1 MGDETG
7 QPPGGGGYQD
17 RGGGGG
23 GVNGNM
29 RLGVERSETQ
39 KKNGL
44 YSDRLKT
51 HVRYDQRLKRNVLEI
66 TLEKTNNDA
75 VFDDVNEEA
84 VGRVFK
90 TLGINIE
97 TQVQGSQIHYRGK
110 TSVISVWMV
119 AGVSL
124 DRFCKDINIK
134 VTPGVMTGMI
144 RPAGKTDV
152 TV

>member
-29 RLGVERSETQ
+29 SLGVERSETQ

-84 VGRVFK
+84 VGRVLKHWVSRLKHRYKVLRF
-90 TLGINIE
+90 TTGENQCHIC
-97 TQVQGSQIHYRGK
+97 VDGGWSQPRQILQRHKR
-110 TSVISVWMV
+110 
-119 AGVSL
+119 
-124 DRFCKDINIK
+124 
-134 VTPGVMTGMI
+134 
-144 RPAGKTDV
+144 
-152 TV
+152 